1 MLSRQGDILI
11 APDLLRQL
19 ADKGEVP
26 SSPDILARNIRDLK
40 ARASLTTS
48 LKARR
53 SNRRRTGSSL
63 KTQQTS
69 DNPCALN
76 GFLPL
81 VNQDEQN
88 QAESSTWM
96 GSVKL
101 ILVLYRDYCIAA

>member
-1 MLSRQGDILI
+1 MLSRQDDILI

-63 KTQQTS
+63 KRSRSVITPAPSMVSCRSLTS
-69 DNPCALN
+69 GLTPCL
-76 GFLPL
+76 
-81 VNQDEQN
+81 
-88 QAESSTWM
+88 
-96 GSVKL
+96 
-101 ILVLYRDYCIAA
+101 